1 MKEIILNKAGDIFL
15 KLGFKSVTM
24 DDIAH
29 ELGISKKTIYKY
41 FKNKAD
47 LVDETTAYMHEKLH
61 KEALKVYDL
70 GYNAIEENFEVN
82 KVFKGFMQNLDNSPI
97 YQLQKYYPE
106 TYNKMMS
113 QEFCLFKDCVLSN
126 IQKGIKSLYSL
137 NAHNHVQG
145 LVVRN
150 KTVIIKETSKGTK
163 KMLQSINRIK
173 NNGGILIKLPKKKQ
187 DLRTDL
193 PTIGLDTLKDCKKAN
208 LKGIVLKS
216 KYNIIMDK
224 KECISFANKN
234 KIFIKVI

>member
-1 MKEIILNKAGDIFL
+1 MKETILNKAGDIFL

-126 IQKGIKSLYSL
+126 IQKGIKEGLYREEISIEQVTKFYFSLIMSVHDSNLYTYSKNTINKLEL
-137 NAHNHVQG
+137 NVLEHHTRAIATEKG
-145 LVVRN
+145 L
-150 KTVIIKETSKGTK
+150 KILEEQL
-163 KMLQSINRIK
+163 LQN
-173 NNGGILIKLPKKKQ
+173 
-187 DLRTDL
+187 
-193 PTIGLDTLKDCKKAN
+193 TI
-208 LKGIVLKS
+208 
-216 KYNIIMDK
+216 
-224 KECISFANKN
+224 
-234 KIFIKVI
+234 